1 MQEIIDFFNEN
12 KGFERVLK
20 AMYGMYTRHGRAFG
34 AVQLVEPS
42 EDEEAALSAFFGR
55 DYFDQIMIR
64 VGLADFE
71 RQLIKRFDD
80 LGESGRL
87 GEVLAGYL
95 GVELEKPRLKK
106 AKADSFAAA
115 VRELEG
121 EFVDSPAQA
130 WLNEVS
136 VQSRRS
142 YQGLVKVF
150 LGEPKVALDML
161 RVVAK
166 ALNAVPCGEEPVSL
180 AQFSQMVTG
189 SADTLAFT
197 SVQGKL
203 FLKALACRF
212 GLPFPATTDECIGLH
227 FKAGLLAYGALS
239 CVTARI
245 NGRVSVFTL
254 DDLIGEKITCPHVF
268 VIEDPLVF
276 ATVCERLRETNDI
289 VICPTFGMNTAF
301 MYLLELCEHATIHY
315 AGNFDYKGL
324 TLADALSRHFPNLRP
339 WRYSAADYA
348 TILSENPRPLPD
360 HKKDLALHNEA
371 FASALSL
378 LRKTDKT
385 SSSMPL
391 ASSFAEDIKITTQ

>member
-1 MQEIIDFFNEN
+1 MQVIIDFFNEN

-20 AMYGMYTRHGRAFG
+20 AMDGMYARHGRAFG
-34 AVQLVEPS
+34 AVQLVAPS
-42 EDEEAALSAFFGR
+42 GDEEAALSAFFGR
-55 DYFDQIMIR
+55 DYFDQAMIR

-87 GEVLAGYL
+87 GEVLAGCL
-95 GVELEKPRLKK
+95 GVEPKK
-106 AKADSFAAA
+106 AKGRVDSFARAI
-115 VRELEG
+115 RSELAG
-121 EFVDSPAQA
+121 EFADSPTGAS
-130 WLNEVS
+130 LNEVS

-142 YQGLVKVF
+142 YQGLVNVF
-150 LGEPKVALDML
+150 LSEPKTALEML

-166 ALNAVPCGEEPVSL
+166 ALNAVPCGEKPVPL
-180 AQFSQMVTG
+180 AQFSQIVTG
-189 SADTLAFT
+189 SAETLAFT
-197 SVQGKL
+197 SAQGKL

-212 GLPFPATTDECIGLH
+212 GWPPPAATDDCIGLH
-227 FKAGLLAYGALS
+227 FKAGLLAYGVLS
-239 CVTARI
+239 CVTARL

-254 DDLIGEKITCPHVF
+254 DDLVAEKITQSSVF

-276 ATVCERLRETNDI
+276 AAVCERLREAGGV
-289 VICPTFGMNTAF
+289 VICPTFGVNTAF
-301 MYLLELCEHATIHY
+301 MYLLELCGNAAIHY
-315 AGNFDYKGL
+315 AGNLDYKGL
-324 TLADALSRHFPNLRP
+324 TLADRLALHFPNLRP
-339 WRYSAADYA
+339 WRYSPADYA

-385 SSSMPL
+385 ASSMPL
-391 ASSFAEDIKITTQ
+391 VSSFAEDISIITQ